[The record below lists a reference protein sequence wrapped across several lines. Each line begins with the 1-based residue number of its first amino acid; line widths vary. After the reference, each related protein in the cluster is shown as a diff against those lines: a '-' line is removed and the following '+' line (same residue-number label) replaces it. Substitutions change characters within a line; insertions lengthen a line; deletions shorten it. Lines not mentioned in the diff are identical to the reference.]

1 MRLLESVP
9 RRRRF
14 RILLRF
20 GFLTIGFIAG
30 FFVAVLTGEKLYALA
45 VIPAIIVFLVSI
57 GEFILADVITE
68 KRYPAQTEKIL
79 TSMEERIPRIER
91 ELVGVLDSVRRGL
104 KGCDVG
110 RVRATL
116 HVKVSVYS
124 PVDERQEDAFVQVLD
139 YQGGFGGPR
148 WRLTPCTKGV
158 IGRCLRTGQPE
169 CVNFSTVD
177 EYNQR
182 MVKEFGFTQK
192 EAQERTMSARSY
204 WAHPVLMGTDLVAV
218 IYLFS
223 TEPQVFPRAT
233 DPGSLDQSATHVAD
247 VLHAARV
254 I

>member
-20 GFLTIGFIAG
+20 GFLTGGFIAG
-30 FFVAVLTGEKLYALA
+30 FFVAVLTGEKLYGLA
-45 VIPAIIVFLVSI
+45 GIPAIIVFLASI

-79 TSMEERIPRIER
+79 TSMEDRIPGIER
-91 ELVGVLDSVRRGL
+91 ELTGVLDSVKSGL
-104 KGCDVG
+104 RGCDV
-110 RVRATL
+110 RQVSATL

-124 PVDERQEDAFVQVLD
+124 PIDERPEDAFVQVLD
-139 YQGGFGGPR
+139 YRGGFGGSR

-158 IGRCLRTGQPE
+158 IGRCLRTCQPE
-169 CVNFSTVD
+169 FVNFSTVD
-177 EYNQR
+177 EYNER
-182 MVKEFGFTQK
+182 MVKEFGFTPK

-204 WAHPVLMGTDLVAV
+204 WVHPVFMGNDLVAV

-233 DPGSLDQSATHVAD
+233 DLNSLNQSARHIAD